1 MCRTKI
7 LHNVKQDNLT
17 SGSFYLDTIHD
28 TEDLTFWM
36 MDVKVNIIAVTFKV
50 DTDAEVT
57 TISEDTLQTLGQLE
71 VNMPDKK
78 LCGLNGVLLA
88 LRGSLTVPL
97 SQKYERFAPE
107 HFQRRMHSLLE
118 DLRGVLCIMD
128 DILIFGTAR

>member
-1 MCRTKI
+1 MCQTKF
-7 LHNVKQDNLT
+7 LHNVKQGNPT
-17 SGSFYLDTIHD
+17 SDSFYLDTIHD

-36 MDVKVNIIAVTFKV
+36 TNVKVNIIAVTFKV

-78 LCGLNGVLLA
+78 LCGPNGVPLA

-97 SQKYERFAPE
+97 SQK
-107 HFQRRMHSLLE
+107 
-118 DLRGVLCIMD
+118 
-128 DILIFGTAR
+128 